1 VSKELLVTCLLCGRS
16 GFSARGLR
24 AHHCRANNREPLSDH
39 QREHAILAAEYG
51 IWATRVYAGQNPPS
65 VCYSSRDQVCTVGV
79 SNIAVL
85 KLIIAD
91 ARTKPTARKAAESRL
106 RRLEKEAA

>member
-1 VSKELLVTCLLCGRS
+1 MSELLITCLLCGRS

-39 QREHAILAAEYG
+39 QRERAILAAEHG
-51 IWATRVYAGQNPPS
+51 IWAHRAYAGQKVPCICCS
-65 VCYSSRDQVCTVGV
+65 CEDQVCTVGV
-79 SNIAVL
+79 SNIPVL

-91 ARTKPTARKAAESRL
+91 ACTKPTARKAAESRL